1 VSEEVLL
8 GFSTNFFRQ
17 TDPDWIPEVKIDVPR
32 AVSRADLN
40 RAIKQ
45 ILETAGRGE
54 DDMIITTKRWDE

>member
-1 VSEEVLL
+1 
-8 GFSTNFFRQ
+8 
-17 TDPDWIPEVKIDVPR
+17 VPR